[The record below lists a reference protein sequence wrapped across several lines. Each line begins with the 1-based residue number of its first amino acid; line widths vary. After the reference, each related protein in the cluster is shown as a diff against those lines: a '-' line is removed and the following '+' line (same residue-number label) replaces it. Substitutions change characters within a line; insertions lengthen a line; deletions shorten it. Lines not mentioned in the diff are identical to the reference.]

1 MSDGAGATREAASTP
16 SAPWS
21 DGKRYLWLVALVM
34 PTLPFVAMGMFAWT
48 GWGVWLWL
56 GPIVIL
62 GVVPVLDLV
71 AGLDRSN
78 PPDDVIAAL
87 EKDRYYRWLTFLFLP
102 IQYAGF
108 VTAFWFI
115 ATGDISVLDKV
126 GLAVTVGFIA
136 GLGINTAHELGHKRE
151 SHERW
156 LAKIALAQS
165 FYGHFYIEHNRGH
178 HVRVATP
185 ADPASSRVGESF
197 YAFWPRTVVGSLAS
211 AWRLERRR
219 YGLRHQHPFR
229 LGNDVINAWL
239 MTVVLW
245 TVMVVWLGVGILPVP
260 RDPGADRPHAARG
273 GELPRALRHAAADRR
288 GARQGALR
296 AGRPQ
301 PQLELQQPRHER
313 AALPPAAAQRPPCE
327 PDPAVPGAARLQ
339 GVARPA
345 DRLRGDDPAR
355 ARAGGLAPDHGPP
368 CPRAHGRRHPP
379 CEHRPPASRARAGAV
394 RRRLPTAVATARP
407 PRRVSRRCDA
417 GRHRHGLDRPRLRP
431 LPGLRLRLRR
441 GASATRARA
450 SPPAPP
456 GRRCPRTGAARTAAS
471 ATRPTSSASSAR
483 RHDARDARLR
493 AAHAT
498 RRSAPAHRR
507 GGHRDHL
514 ARRLVGGDHG
524 RPRRAGRGQPADGL
538 QRGGLEAGA
547 RRGGRRSRARGLPL
561 RSSRWPSTCIRTTRW
576 PPSGRRRAACSSE
589 PAGTASCARSCRR
602 PMAATPSCCPC

>member
-1 MSDGAGATREAASTP
+1 MPDGAGATREAASTP

-34 PTLPFVAMGMFAWT
+34 PMLPFVAMGMFVWT

-62 GVVPVLDLV
+62 GIVPVLDLV

-197 YAFWPRTVVGSLAS
+197 YAFWPRTVAGSLAS

-239 MTVVLW
+239 MTVALW
-245 TVMVVWLGVGILPVP
+245 TVMILWLSAGILPYLVIQALIGLTLLEAVNYLEHYGMLRQIVGVP
-260 RDPGADRPHAARG
+260 GKERYERVDPSHSWNSNNLATNVLLYHLQRHSDHHANPTRRYQALRDYKESPVLPTGYAGMILLALVPAAWRRTMDPRVLAHMDGDMGRANIAPRHRERVLARFGADSRGGGESASVAARQ
-273 GELPRALRHAAADRR
+273 D
-288 GARQGALR
+288 
-296 AGRPQ
+296 
-301 PQLELQQPRHER
+301 
-313 AALPPAAAQRPPCE
+313 
-327 PDPAVPGAARLQ
+327 
-339 GVARPA
+339 
-345 DRLRGDDPAR
+345 
-355 ARAGGLAPDHGPP
+355 
-368 CPRAHGRRHPP
+368 
-379 CEHRPPASRARAGAV
+379 
-394 RRRLPTAVATARP
+394 
-407 PRRVSRRCDA
+407 
-417 GRHRHGLDRPRLRP
+417 
-431 LPGLRLRLRR
+431 
-441 GASATRARA
+441 ASALTATVMA
-450 SPPAPP
+450 SPGP
-456 GRRCPRTGAARTAAS
+456 GCTRCPGCGYVYDEA
-471 ATRPTSSASSAR
+471 
-483 RHDARDARLR
+483 
-493 AAHAT
+493 
-498 RRSAPAHRR
+498 
-507 GGHRDHL
+507 
-514 ARRLVGGDHG
+514 VGD
-524 RPRRAGRGQPADGL
+524 PREGF
-538 QRGGLEAGA
+538 
-547 RRGGRRSRARGLPL
+547 
-561 RSSRWPSTCIRTTRW
+561 
-576 PPSGRRRAACSSE
+576 
-589 PAGTASCARSCRR
+589 PAGTPWSAV
-602 PMAATPSCCPC
+602 PEDWCCPDCGVRDKADFERIERTTA